1 MGERVGG
8 WQGMKRF
15 EAREAIKEELAK
27 MSLLRTTRPHAMQ
40 VPTCSRS
47 GDVVEYLLKDQWSV
61 SVLAIYVY

>member
-1 MGERVGG
+1 MGDGVGA

-15 EAREAIKEELAK
+15 EARETIKEELAK
-27 MSLLRTTRPHAMQ
+27 LSLLRTTRPHTMQ

-61 SVLAIYVY
+61 F